1 METLFFLPL
10 TIFFLPLFLSLYCF
24 FLSLYFFF
32 LSLCFFFLS
41 LYFFFL
47 SPFCIFLSLYFLVLS
62 LSWSFVLSSAC
73 PFVRPWSVRQL
84 VFPVLGSLS
93 SALPVHLYAPG
104 PPASPSVP
112 PVGRPPAHAPGRHSR
127 PSVMDTIGFVPCFC
141 ADRPPARAPGSPP
154 LPPYCDGYD
163 WFRSVCL

>member
-112 PVGRPPAHAPGRHSR
+112 PVGQPPAH
-127 PSVMDTIGFVPCFC
+127 
-141 ADRPPARAPGSPP
+141 APGSPP
-154 LPPYCDGYD
+154 LPPFRDGYD
-163 WFRSVCL
+163 WFRSVFLCRPPARSCTRKPATPALL